1 MNHDHTTNAIETNGR
16 PMATAHRANTLPHP
30 MRYMSVTEVA
40 AALYVDRSTVL
51 RQIGRGELEA
61 VRVGHQ
67 WRIWPGDVPG
77 LERLRDEVGRRA
89 V

>member
-1 MNHDHTTNAIETNGR
+1 MHGR
-16 PMATAHRANTLPHP
+16 DDNREAFPRMGSVRP
-30 MRYMSVTEVA
+30 MRYMTVTEVA

-51 RQIGRGELEA
+51 RQINRGELEA

-77 LERLRDEVGRRA
+77 LERLRDEVRGRA
-89 V
+89 M